1 MLIGFPASKMLRAP
15 RLSHGSFFILCSFPR
30 GIFFS
35 FPVLNTGL
43 YIVDSQM
50 YYSSPDLPVKLCCVQ
65 LPVEHLHLD
74 VQYNLDVFKPEFLMA
89 RISWDA

>member
-1 MLIGFPASKMLRAP
+1 
-15 RLSHGSFFILCSFPR
+15 
-30 GIFFS
+30 
-35 FPVLNTGL
+35 
-43 YIVDSQM
+43 M

-74 VQYNLDVFKPEFLMA
+74 VQYNLDMFKPEFLMA